1 MSEQATVSAHSIDS
15 IVDELDRFHQRATYG
30 AVASLLKRAPRN
42 LMQGRSRTV
51 RDSWI
56 VSDSTGLPTGY
67 EPEQMGLEIK
77 SRETIL
83 RSAGELSAWLE
94 NPS

>member
-1 MSEQATVSAHSIDS
+1 MGEQATVSAHSIDS

-30 AVASLLKRAPRN
+30 AVATLLKRAPRN
-42 LMQGRSRTV
+42 LMQGRSRSV

-56 VSDSTGLPTGY
+56 VSGNTGLPTGY
-67 EPEQMGLEIK
+67 EPEQMDPGIK

-83 RSAGELSAWLE
+83 RSAEDLSAWLE
-94 NPS
+94 NPV

>member
-1 MSEQATVSAHSIDS
+1 MSEQATVSHSIDS
-15 IVDELDRFHQRATYG
+15 IVDELERFHQRATYG

-42 LMQGRSRTV
+42 LMQGRSRSV

-56 VSDSTGLPTGY
+56 VSGNTGLPTGY
-67 EPEQMGLEIK
+67 EPGQMDPEIK
-77 SRETIL
+77 SREAVI
-83 RSAGELSAWLE
+83 RSANDLSVWLE

>member
-1 MSEQATVSAHSIDS
+1 VTEHATATAHSIDS
-15 IVDELDRFHQRATYG
+15 IVEELERFHQRATYG
-30 AVASLLKRAPRN
+30 AVAALLNRAPRN
-42 LMQGRSRTV
+42 LMQGRSRGV

-56 VSDSTGLPTGY
+56 VSGGTGLPTGY
-67 EPEQMGLEIK
+67 TPEQMDPDIT

-83 RSAGELSAWLE
+83 RSAPDLAAWVE

>member
-1 MSEQATVSAHSIDS
+1 MTEHATAAAHSIDS

-42 LMQGRSRTV
+42 LMQGRSRTA

-56 VSDSTGLPTGY
+56 VSGGTGLPTGY
-67 EPEQMGLEIK
+67 EPEQMDPDIR
-77 SRETIL
+77 SREMIL
-83 RSAGELSAWLE
+83 RSAEDLGAWLE
-94 NPS
+94 NPV